1 MIDRVTIRV
10 TADVAAAL
18 ELFIA
23 DELLPKQS
31 KQDAYRHIVRD
42 WLTDHGYLNL
52 PHDREDGN

>member
-23 DELLPKQS
+23 DELLPTHS

-42 WLTDHGYLNL
+42 WLADHGYLDL
-52 PHDREDGN
+52 PPKPEDGN